1 MTPLMQDEL
10 RYRRRVRRLNAI
22 TSALIG
28 LAAFLFVVFVFVEAA
43 VGCGQV
49 THYADGTWAT
59 NECAFINHPVQT
71 GRW

>member
-1 MTPLMQDEL
+1 MQDEL
-10 RYRRRVRRLNAI
+10 RYRRRVRRPNAI
-22 TSALIG
+22 TSALNG
-28 LAAFLFVVFVFVEAA
+28 SAASMCAVVVFVEAA

>member
-28 LAAFLFVVFVFVEAA
+28 LAAFMFVVFVFVEAA
-43 VGCGQV
+43 VGCGEV
-49 THYADGTWAT
+49 
-59 NECAFINHPVQT
+59 N
-71 GRW
+71 